1 MEKYEEIDMLV
12 MMMKIMIMMMIAM
25 DAYIKSTYLNLN
37 TVSFVMSNL
46 SWSCGEICDRREKV
60 TPDEAGMKERSK
72 EIDGGVSFETS

>member
-46 SWSCGEICDRREKV
+46 S
-60 TPDEAGMKERSK
+60 
-72 EIDGGVSFETS
+72 